1 MFEIERITKLDLR
14 LNASCDPSC
23 EPDDY
28 TSTCSPDYGDDP
40 DYNPDEYFQ
49 KAFVKRL
56 RKCKNVCN

>member
-14 LNASCDPSC
+14 LNASCNPSC

-40 DYNPDEYFQ
+40 DYNPDEYF
-49 KAFVKRL
+49 
-56 RKCKNVCN
+56 